1 MTNQILDVKGLSG
14 GYDDLII
21 VKDIT
26 LRVSSGQVV
35 SLTGRNGVGKS
46 TLMKLISGT
55 LKFTNGTVFFLN
67 SDIQKIAKHKR
78 FDLGMSYAPQESIVF
93 DELSLEENLTLHYED
108 SSLERYERLFKR
120 FPRLEER
127 LAQKAGTLSG
137 GEKKLLSF
145 SRTIAEPTKLVL
157 LDEPTEGVQSDNI
170 DLMSEVINEEKSKG
184 RGFLI
189 VDQNLTFLEAFN
201 DIIHLIDHGEQIYK
215 IEGVNF
221 RKEIESRIVI

>member
-127 LAQKAGTLSG
+127 LAQKAGTL
-137 GEKKLLSF
+137 
-145 SRTIAEPTKLVL
+145 
-157 LDEPTEGVQSDNI
+157 
-170 DLMSEVINEEKSKG
+170 
-184 RGFLI
+184 
-189 VDQNLTFLEAFN
+189 
-201 DIIHLIDHGEQIYK
+201 
-215 IEGVNF
+215 
-221 RKEIESRIVI
+221 

>member
-189 VDQNLTFLEAFN
+189 VDQ
-201 DIIHLIDHGEQIYK
+201 
-215 IEGVNF
+215 
-221 RKEIESRIVI
+221 